1 MSALFAQLV
10 GVLIIAAAMLAGG
23 SLLLFVNVPS
33 ILIVLGGTLAATL
46 IRFRPADFLNA
57 IAMSWRAIFP
67 PKEISDLPGLIDLT
81 EELLRVTRRQGL
93 LAAENVEIGNR
104 FYQES
109 VQMLVD
115 GYPEEAM
122 KKFLEE
128 ERHLFREKAETAAG
142 VFRAMGDVAPAFGM
156 IGTLVGLVQMLANL
170 SDPSSIGPAMAV
182 ALLTTLYGA
191 LLANLFALP
200 VADRI
205 ETWAEDEAVRMAL
218 IADAVMFIIHGEH
231 PTRARQLLSVYLHG
245 KQKAVPEQEAAE

>member
-1 MSALFAQLV
+1 MSALIAQLA
-10 GVLIIAAAMLAGG
+10 GALIIIAAMLAGG
-23 SLLLFVNVPS
+23 SVLLFINVPS
-33 ILIVLGGTLAATL
+33 LLIVLGGTLAATL
-46 IRFRPADFLNA
+46 IRFRPADFINA

-67 PKEISDLPGLIDLT
+67 PKEVSDLPGLIDLT
-81 EELLRVTRRQGL
+81 EDLLNVTRRQGL
-93 LAAENVEIGNR
+93 LAAEKVEIGNA
-104 FYQES
+104 FFQKA

-115 GYPEEAM
+115 GYPEDAM
-122 KKFLEE
+122 EKFLEE
-128 ERHLFREKAETAAG
+128 ERHLFREKAETAAS
-142 VFRAMGDVAPAFGM
+142 VFRAMGDAAPAFGM

-205 ETWAEDEAVRMAL
+205 ETWAEDEAVRRAL

-231 PTRARQLLSVYLHG
+231 PARARQLLSVYLHG
-245 KQKAVPEQEAAE
+245 KQKPQAEQEGAE